1 MIDIAAKNEKSLR
14 QLAQAI
20 ALSRGQFKLILVR
33 CNYRSLSAYWSQR
46 LEAETQR
53 QHQFSLLTADLP
65 VETQNLAQVIERAMD
80 GETAEGIQL
89 RGMTQLA
96 DLRGFLAKANQMRDQ
111 LRHKFA
117 FPIVLWLDETGLR
130 EMLEVANDLESWTT
144 SKRFL
149 PSAEDIQAN
158 LELNVQ
164 QFLSRLQ
171 GGSDRQW
178 LGRDC
183 LLGENQQREIE
194 QACQKLAQ
202 LGEPLSA
209 DLAADLALI
218 QGRQALEAGE
228 WDQAAAHFKQSQSHW
243 QAYLNPLPE
252 GDREA
257 CRNCNRPT
265 AAEPPEGEDSKTPQT
280 PHLRLAVIG
289 VHQALNQVL
298 AAKEH
303 EGKSVDLAAVQEP
316 LHRSYE
322 QFLAADA
329 PQFAQK
335 LQESSLM
342 QLIQALR
349 EAEVAE
355 AKGDIHGAIAPL
367 VRASQQFVFAL
378 PHLGLRGLEQLQRL
392 YFTSQDYRNAF
403 KIAQQQHQLERYC
416 GKRAFIGA
424 NRLEEMPQ
432 QQSTSSWRS
441 PEIEQSGRA
450 EDVKHLLNRLHERQN
465 KLLVVHGESGV
476 GKSSLV
482 NAGLLP
488 ILREQ
493 VFEGGRGGVPIV
505 LRVYENWSEQLTE
518 VIEQEGQKHFCRLDK
533 REDGTS
539 PLAVSQA
546 ILVELEKHHHQVI
559 LVFDQF
565 EEFFFANP
573 NPKDHHQFFNFL
585 GTLCSNILELGAL
598 KVILSLR
605 TDYIH
610 RLLVCNRIST
620 MACISQNIL
629 DKTVLYELNNL
640 SPQQAR
646 QVIANLAPHIAD
658 DLRSRLVQDLQQKSE
673 EIRPIELQ
681 VVGYQLESEG
691 IVSLADY
698 NALGEHPKQALVERY
713 LDVVVESCG
722 PQNKDLADAVLYL
735 LTDERGTRP
744 LRTRRDL
751 LHDLKLFEKNYGQQ
765 SLSSALNLVLDI
777 IAESRLVFLIPGQ
790 QERYQLVHDYLAEFI
805 HQSRGGGLLAQLEE
819 EQAKRVAAESS
830 LEELDQKQAR
840 VTRRIRWMSA
850 VGGLIIALSLGTLAW
865 SSREVYIARST
876 TELERNS
883 RLALKQFAEND
894 ELPALLRATATA
906 RRLQTLPVSAQNYPT
921 VQPIQ
926 SLSKILQDSRFQYIY
941 ENHSSWVVDLDFN
954 DNNNKFISIS
964 WDGTLKLW
972 DVETGEEIHSFNG
985 HSDRVVNANFNQDG
999 TQIVSASWD
1008 ETVKSWDVETGEE
1021 IHSFNGHS
1029 DRVVS
1034 AEFNQDGTQVVSASW
1049 DETVKLWDVK
1059 TGEEI
1064 HSFNGHSDRVV
1075 SAEFNQDG
1083 TQVVSASGDGTAKL
1097 WDVETGELLHS
1108 FDGHLSRVNS
1118 ARFNN
1123 DGTRVVSTSWDQ
1135 TLKLWDTETG
1145 EELHSFD
1152 GHGSGVNSAKFNRD
1166 NTQVISTS
1174 NNGITKFWNV
1184 KTGAELSSFE
1194 ESWYPALHS
1203 DGMRFVSASTDGT
1216 IKLWNMSIGEQI
1228 HSFEK
1233 HLNRLRGSKFNH
1245 DGTKAVSI
1253 SSDRTIKLWDVRS
1266 GELIYSFAGHSGEI
1280 MSVAFNRDDTRIVST
1295 SSDGTAK
1302 LWDVETGEEIQSFDG
1317 HSGTVWNA
1325 VFNHDATR
1333 VVSASED
1340 ATAKLWDVETGEELQ
1355 SFEGHL
1361 KRVWTVAFNEDG
1373 TKILS
1378 ASEDATVKLW
1388 DVETGELLQSFEG
1401 HQYWVR
1407 SATFYDQDRKIMSAS
1422 EDASIKLWDV
1432 ETGEELRSLESHQA
1446 WVNSAEFNHDETKIV
1461 SASGDTTVKLW
1472 DVATGEELYSFEEH
1486 YNGVNTAVF
1495 NREGTMVVSASSD
1508 GMVKL
1513 WDVEI
1518 GEELHSFTGHTDGV
1532 VSAEFNPD
1540 GTQVISASLDTTAKI
1555 WKVETLNGLIDRAC
1569 DWLTP
1574 YLTSNPNVTDDDRAV
1589 CNLPPQT
1596 P

>member
-1 MIDIAAKNEKSLR
+1 VIDIAAKNEKSLR

-33 CNYRSLSAYWSQR
+33 CNYRSLSAHWSQR

-53 QHQFSLLTADLP
+53 QHQFSLLTAHLP

-111 LRHKFA
+111 LRHQFA

-178 LGRDC
+178 LGGDC

-194 QACQKLAQ
+194 QACQQLAQ

-218 QGRQALEAGE
+218 QGRHALEAGE

-243 QAYLNPLPE
+243 QGDLNPLPE

-303 EGKSVDLAAVQEP
+303 DGKSVDLAAVQEQ
-316 LHRSYE
+316 LHRSDE

-378 PHLGLRGLEQLQRL
+378 PHLGLRVLEQLQRL

-658 DLRSRLVQDLQQKSE
+658 DLRSRLVQDLQQESE

-681 VVGYQLESEG
+681 VVGYQLESEE

-698 NALGEHPKQALVERY
+698 TALGEHPKRALVERY

-751 LHDLKLFEKNYGQQ
+751 LRDLKLFEKNYGQQ

-830 LEELDQKQAR
+830 LEELDQKQTR

-883 RLALKQFAEND
+883 RLALRQFAEND

-906 RRLQTLPVSAQNYPT
+906 RRLQTLPVSSQNYPT

-941 ENHSSWVVDLDFN
+941 ENHSSWVIGLDFN
-954 DNNNKFISIS
+954 DNNDKFISIS
-964 WDGTLKLW
+964 WDGTVKLW

-985 HSDRVVNANFNQDG
+985 HS
-999 TQIVSASWD
+999 S
-1008 ETVKSWDVETGEE
+1008 
-1021 IHSFNGHS
+1021 
-1029 DRVVS
+1029 
-1034 AEFNQDGTQVVSASW
+1034 
-1049 DETVKLWDVK
+1049 
-1059 TGEEI
+1059 
-1064 HSFNGHSDRVV
+1064 RVV

-1097 WDVETGELLHS
+1097 WDVEIGELLHS

-1118 ARFNN
+1118 AKFNN
-1123 DGTRVVSTSWDQ
+1123 DGTRVISTSWDQ
-1135 TLKLWDTETG
+1135 TLKLWNTETG
-1145 EELHSFD
+1145 EEIHSFE
-1152 GHGSGVNSAKFNRD
+1152 GHGSGVNSADFNRD

-1174 NNGITKFWNV
+1174 NNGVTKFWNV
-1184 KTGAELSSFE
+1184 ETGAEISSFE

-1203 DGMRFVSASTDGT
+1203 DSMRFVSASTDGT

-1228 HSFEK
+1228 YSFEE

-1340 ATAKLWDVETGEELQ
+1340 ATAKLWNVETGEELQ

-1361 KRVWTVAFNEDG
+1361 KRVWTVAFNKDG

-1508 GMVKL
+1508 GTVKL

-1555 WKVETLNGLIDRAC
+1555 WKVETLDELIDRAC